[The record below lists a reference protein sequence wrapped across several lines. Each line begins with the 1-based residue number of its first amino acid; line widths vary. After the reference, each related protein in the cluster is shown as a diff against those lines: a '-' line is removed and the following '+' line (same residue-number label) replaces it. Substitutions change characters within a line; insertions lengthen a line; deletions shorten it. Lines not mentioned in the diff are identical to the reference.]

1 MTVIFKLV
9 LEDGTPANP
18 PRLDTGVPNWRAGDV
33 IPIGRDRVLRPT
45 LMLRLLGK
53 RESQAARALSHSAKP
68 PGSGP

>member
-33 IPIGRDRVLRPT
+33 IPIGRDRVLRVFDS
-45 LMLRLLGK
+45 RQ
-53 RESQAARALSHSAKP
+53 ESKDEPVLVVETA
-68 PGSGP
+68 